1 MGFETRDGEAAKRY
15 AELVKLVNE
24 SFPEESETR
33 AKIAEATTIDTKRM
47 TEIATGVR
55 MSIAL
60 ATPHQAGMTGA
71 PGDSRAHTDEQ
82 VSEQVSEQVI
92 HMLQHCLTQSRTKQ
106 ELLASI
112 GLSNA
117 YLNYKRHIVPL
128 LEQGLIAMT
137 LPEKPQSRL
146 QRYRL
151 TPQGQALL
159 TALRTPESPAP

>member
-1 MGFETRDGEAAKRY
+1 MM
-15 AELVKLVNE
+15 AEL
-24 SFPEESETR
+24 
-33 AKIAEATTIDTKRM
+33 AAEGQQLAAQLGLPAPSL

-60 ATPHQAGMTGA
+60 ATTHQAGMTGA

-92 HMLQHCLTQSRTKQ
+92 RMLQHCLTQSRTKQ

>member
-1 MGFETRDGEAAKRY
+1 
-15 AELVKLVNE
+15 
-24 SFPEESETR
+24 
-33 AKIAEATTIDTKRM
+33 
-47 TEIATGVR
+47 
-55 MSIAL
+55 
-60 ATPHQAGMTGA
+60 
-71 PGDSRAHTDEQ
+71 
-82 VSEQVSEQVI
+82 
-92 HMLQHCLTQSRTKQ
+92 MLQHCLTQSRTKQ